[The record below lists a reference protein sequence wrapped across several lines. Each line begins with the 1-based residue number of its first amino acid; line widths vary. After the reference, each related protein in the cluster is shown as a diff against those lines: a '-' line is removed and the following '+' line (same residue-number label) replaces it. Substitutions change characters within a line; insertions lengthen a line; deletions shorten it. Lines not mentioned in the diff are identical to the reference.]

1 MLEIYSSI
9 HSQICQNSVEML
21 FKCFSSFKDRIGNWI
36 AGRAIFL
43 GIYECW
49 YVFIHPAQDS
59 WGNYSNSIKR
69 NKTWLFILWS
79 QWHYHCRPKRVLL
92 FITLLNA
99 LVAVPLYPIFSSKD
113 QKNRTK
119 IHSLV
124 HSRVILILE
133 KILNFTMGIPA
144 SCFILFT
151 GFRTVFVFAL
161 RRFVPVVVN
170 FLSPQS
176 I

>member
-1 MLEIYSSI
+1 M
-9 HSQICQNSVEML
+9 
-21 FKCFSSFKDRIGNWI
+21 
-36 AGRAIFL
+36 
-43 GIYECW
+43 
-49 YVFIHPAQDS
+49 
-59 WGNYSNSIKR
+59 
-69 NKTWLFILWS
+69 
-79 QWHYHCRPKRVLL
+79 
-92 FITLLNA
+92 NA

-151 GFRTVFVFAL
+151 GFRTVFVFTLGTL
-161 RRFVPVVVN
+161 RSSGGKFFGTLVDLEGEKRPKKAKFQNWLKTHPKLLN
-170 FLSPQS
+170 A
-176 I
+176 